1 MELKARS
8 FTRLAGD
15 PSSGAGTGTGTGKEG
30 KEGVEGGRMAH
41 GMRSIGSA
49 ALNYAQVASG
59 GLDIY
64 W

>member
-15 PSSGAGTGTGTGKEG
+15 PSSGTGAGKG
-30 KEGVEGGRMAH
+30 EGVEGGRMAH

>member
-15 PSSGAGTGTGTGKEG
+15 PSSSSEKGVG

-59 GLDIY
+59 GLDLY

>member
-1 MELKARS
+1 MMELKARS

-15 PSSGAGTGTGTGKEG
+15 PGASAAEEEK
-30 KEGVEGGRMAH
+30 GVQGGRMAH

-49 ALNYAQVASG
+49 ALNYALVASG

-64 W
+64 WYVVL